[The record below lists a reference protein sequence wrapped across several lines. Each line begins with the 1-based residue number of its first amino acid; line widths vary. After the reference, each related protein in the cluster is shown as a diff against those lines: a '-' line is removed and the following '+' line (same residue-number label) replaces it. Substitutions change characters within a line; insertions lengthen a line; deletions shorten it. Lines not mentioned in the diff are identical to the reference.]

1 MRRLIGIGGMA
12 SLAAVIW
19 LWPLGGAAWL
29 AGVAAGWQHQVQNAM
44 AGAIRGLQGGRPGA
58 LAALWGLCLAY
69 GFFHAAGPGHGK
81 LVIGAYGLGRRVPL
95 GRLAGLALAA
105 SLAQALTAV
114 ALVGAGVLLLGLQR
128 QQMQGLADRTLA
140 QVSALMIGIIGLWLI
155 WRGARGVWRMWPAAG
170 RHAPY
175 GAAGRRASFDA
186 AGQNAPFEA
195 ADRNA
200 PFDAAGRQ
208 APFGAAGRHA
218 PFGAVGQNA
227 PFGAVGKNA
236 PFGAVGSAHPLVPD
250 LAGLGQLM
258 PPAATEPEVCATCG
272 HAHGPTLAEVAQVR
286 GWRDGL
292 AIVAAIAARPCT
304 GALFLLILTW
314 QLGLFWAGVMGA
326 LVMGLGTASVTL
338 VVALGAVSL
347 RESALLRAATGHGV
361 VRGMALAEVLAGV
374 VIIALALQMLRMAG

>member
-175 GAAGRRASFDA
+175 GAAGRHASFDA

-200 PFDAAGRQ
+200 PFGAVGSNTQ
-208 APFGAAGRHA
+208 FGAAGRHA
-218 PFGAVGQNA
+218 PFGAVGRNA
-227 PFGAVGKNA
+227 SFEAVGRNA

-314 QLGLFWAGVMGA
+314 QLGLFWAGAMGA

>member
-175 GAAGRRASFDA
+175 GAASRRASFDA

-218 PFGAVGQNA
+218 PFGAVGR
-227 PFGAVGKNA
+227 NA

-258 PPAATEPEVCATCG
+258 APAATEPEVCATCG

-314 QLGLFWAGVMGA
+314 QLGLFWAGAMGA

-361 VRGMALAEVLAGV
+361 VRGMALAEALAGV